1 MVPGIPGYV
10 SMRDRANMQWT
21 KSDGT
26 QNPDWWEVEGKRDM
40 VGQEKDK
47 EKIIA
52 QAGSGSGYRDEQDLQ
67 FPLAIIPQASAPPSE
82 SPIPQSELPFFPNHL
97 AYRATQLQPAPARF
111 NIHQPE
117 TIDQLYG
124 EQVDIVTVIRMPTR
138 DPQREAEEGEEV
150 LREWGGVEL
159 GIARM
164 EVVDRTADRR

>member
-52 QAGSGSGYRDEQDLQ
+52 QAGSDSGYRDEQDLVS
-67 FPLAIIPQASAPPSE
+67 LTS
-82 SPIPQSELPFFPNHL
+82 
-97 AYRATQLQPAPARF
+97 PAR
-111 NIHQPE
+111 
-117 TIDQLYG
+117 
-124 EQVDIVTVIRMPTR
+124 
-138 DPQREAEEGEEV
+138 
-150 LREWGGVEL
+150 
-159 GIARM
+159 
-164 EVVDRTADRR
+164 